1 MRTLEKTAAGLLFLL
16 LLSCTLSG
24 NNIDPNVRVEFRVA
38 DAAPFDGGVAM
49 VDLKGETVWVGPT
62 AAVETADLS
71 YVDVHL
77 DDFGQHGVIFFF
89 NDEGARK
96 MEALSEAQL
105 TKKVALL
112 IDGELI
118 TAPTVQGM
126 IGETMAM
133 TGGWSH
139 DEARLI
145 VERVEIDAE

>member
-1 MRTLEKTAAGLLFLL
+1 MWMLRRQAAAATLASLL
-16 LLSCTLSG
+16 LACSLTPD
-24 NNIDPNVRVEFRVA
+24 NIDPDARVELRAA
-38 DAAPFDGGVAM
+38 DIVPFEGAVEM
-49 VDLKGETVWVGPT
+49 VDSKGESIWVAPT
-62 AAVETADLS
+62 PALETADLS

-77 DDFGQHGVIFFF
+77 DDFGQHGVMFFF
-89 NDEGARK
+89 NDGGARK

-118 TAPTVQGM
+118 SAPVVQGV
-126 IGETMAM
+126 ISDTMAM

-145 VERVEIDAE
+145 VERVEID